1 MPQSG
6 LPSALQS
13 LSNDLREVV
22 ERAALS
28 VVRVDDGSRLTATGV
43 VWSSDGVIVTT
54 SHGVERDE
62 DLAIEIADGTL
73 LPATL
78 VGRDPDTDIAVLRV
92 QSGALTPIDRS
103 ETDSA
108 QVGSL
113 VMALARPGR
122 TGLQATLG
130 IVSSRTETQSGGRSE
145 YLLHTDADMYP
156 GFSGGAIVDMQA
168 KILGLTNLM
177 FGRGR
182 GIALGT
188 PIVAN
193 IAQMLLANGRIQ
205 RGYLGV
211 RTQQVSLPEAV
222 REKLVPVQERGLLV
236 AQVEIGSPAETAGL
250 LLGDTILRFNDG
262 IISDVDA
269 LRQQL
274 RVHSAGTEVAIEI
287 LRGGEFQRVP
297 VTLGVE

>member
-1 MPQSG
+1 MSQSG
-6 LPSALQS
+6 SSSALQS
-13 LSNDLREVV
+13 LSNDLSDVA

-28 VVRVDDGSRLTATGV
+28 VVRVEDGSRLTATGV

-62 DLAIEIADGTL
+62 DLSIELADGTL

-78 VGRDPDTDIAVLRV
+78 VGRDPDTDLAVLKA
-92 QSGALTPIDRS
+92 QSGDLTPIDGS
-103 ETDSA
+103 ESDA
-108 QVGSL
+108 ARVGSL
-113 VMALARPGR
+113 VLALARPGR
-122 TGLQATLG
+122 AGLQATIG

-156 GFSGGAIVDMQA
+156 GFSGGPIVDMQA
-168 KILGLTNLM
+168 KMLGLTNLM

-193 IAQMLLANGRIQ
+193 ITQMLLSNGRVQ

-222 REKLVPVQERGLLV
+222 RERLVPVQQRGLLI
-236 AQVEIGSPAETAGL
+236 AQVEVDSPAETSGL

-262 IISDVDA
+262 LISDVEA
-269 LRQQL
+269 LRQHL
-274 RVHSAGTEVAIEI
+274 RLHSAGTEVILQI
-287 LRGGEFQRVP
+287 LRGGEFQLIQ